1 VDIAA
6 AERAIEAFLRAL
18 GYDLSD
24 EDLRETPARVAE
36 AYSADLLSGE
46 GVDLGA
52 LVREGSGPL
61 AAPVGLVVV
70 RELAVTTVC
79 PHHLL
84 PALGKAV
91 IGYQPGTRLLGL
103 GTFARLLDAAS
114 RRLTLQEGIGDR
126 VVAALMNEGGALGA
140 FCQIELLHG
149 CLAARGP
156 KRHEARMLTL
166 ARAGILEDAA
176 ALVTALAAP
185 GHAASSIESARPE
198 R

>member
-1 VDIAA
+1 VDVAA

-52 LVREGSGPL
+52 LVREGSAPL
-61 AAPVGLVVV
+61 ADRVGLVVV

-91 IGYQPGTRLLGL
+91 IGYQPG
-103 GTFARLLDAAS
+103 ARL
-114 RRLTLQEGIGDR
+114 LTLQEGIGDR

-156 KRHEARMLTL
+156 KRHEARMVTL
-166 ARAGILEDAA
+166 ARAGILEDAP
-176 ALVTALAAP
+176 ALVAALAAP
-185 GHAASSIESARPE
+185 GHPAEPPESPRFAR
-198 R
+198 